1 MFEQQ
6 LARLPAMPPR
16 ALESLPGLAIF
27 SAVPKSA
34 VFLPLLFLLVFLIVP
49 LSIIKSDPAARLH
62 WGRTLDVEG
71 KIVSATDTS
80 CRGTAAR
87 RLVYAFT
94 AAGRGEFRGTALV
107 CQGTLYYAVQGGD
120 AIQLRYLADD
130 PAVNALRGTPDNSPP
145 LVFFLAMPLIAL
157 ALLTGVYAP
166 QVRET
171 LRARR
176 LIGQGQLTDGSIS
189 FIKRRSSLARSPWQ
203 SGGVYDVH
211 VEYAAGGTRREAVG
225 WCGNEWLVNQWT
237 VGSKVHIAYLEQTP
251 GKIAVL
257 EAFIR

>member
-6 LARLPAMPPR
+6 LARLSSMPPR
-16 ALESLPGLAIF
+16 TLESLPGLAIF
-27 SAVPKSA
+27 SVVPKSM
-34 VFLPLLFLLVFLIVP
+34 VFLPLLFLLVFLVVP
-49 LSIIKSDPAARLH
+49 LSIIRSDPQSRLQ
-62 WGRTLDVEG
+62 WGRTDDAQG
-71 KIVSATDTS
+71 TIVSATDTS

-107 CQGTLYYAVQGGD
+107 CPGTLYYAAQSGD

-145 LVFFLAMPLIAL
+145 LALFLAMPPIVL

-176 LIGQGQLTDGSIS
+176 LIARGQLTDGSIL
-189 FIKRRSSLARSPWQ
+189 FIKRRNNLSRPSWQ
-203 SGGVYDVH
+203 SGGLYDVH
-211 VEYAAGGTRREAVG
+211 VEYAADGSRREAVG

-237 VGSKVHIAYLEQTP
+237 AGSKVHIAYLEQIP

-257 EAFIR
+257 EAFIK